1 MGHQRGWALTTER
14 FLASLL
20 IALPILLGSVTQA
33 QEWTR
38 FRGPNG
44 QGISDATMI
53 PIKWTESDYNWKV
66 ELPGGGHSSPVVWGD
81 KVFVTSGDAK
91 VGHGVLLALSVSD
104 GRVVW
109 QKQFSLK
116 AYKTNQLNSFATAT
130 PAVDANCIYALWT
143 TPEETILAALDHA
156 GTEVWKRS
164 FEGVQCQHG
173 AGSSPIV
180 YDDMV
185 VFTHE
190 HEDSTNKD
198 AKSAWIA
205 VDRRTGQTR
214 WTLPR
219 QTGPKTSYSTPC
231 VYSPAAEGAQL
242 IFTSHSHGMTSVDP
256 ATGKVI
262 WKMESALP
270 ARVVSSPVI
279 ADGLLIAACGD
290 GGSGKQLT
298 AIRPGTRDGSVQAAE
313 AYKIDSGIRPY
324 VPTCLSKDGLLFAF
338 YDPGNIAC
346 LRSATGERLWQEKP
360 AGRFFGS
367 PVWVSGRL
375 YCITMDGD
383 VVVIKAAD
391 KYELLAINPLG
402 ETSHATPAVADGRMY
417 LRTYSHL
424 FCIGAK
430 K

>member
-1 MGHQRGWALTTER
+1 MRQRRGRALTIE
-14 FLASLL
+14 L
-20 IALPILLGSVTQA
+20 LLGSVLIALAILPSSTSQA

-44 QGISDATMI
+44 QGISGATTI
-53 PIKWTESDYNWKV
+53 PVKWTESDYNWRV
-66 ELPGGGHSSPVVWGD
+66 ELPGGGHSSPVLWGD
-81 KVFVTSGDAK
+81 KVFVTCGDAK
-91 VGHGVLLALSVSD
+91 TGHGILLALNVSD
-104 GRVVW
+104 GAILW
-109 QKQFSLK
+109 QREYPLK
-116 AYKTNQLNSFATAT
+116 AYKMNKLNSYATAT
-130 PAVDANCIYALWT
+130 PTVDSNCIYLLWT

-156 GTEVWKRS
+156 GNEVWKRT

-180 YDDMV
+180 CDDMV
-185 VFTHE
+185 IFTHE

-219 QTGPKTSYSTPC
+219 RTGPKTSYSTPC
-231 VYSPAAEGAQL
+231 VYSPAAEGPQL

-256 ATGKVI
+256 VTGKVI
-262 WKMESALP
+262 WAMESALP

-279 ADGLLIAACGD
+279 ADELLIAACGD
-290 GGSGKQLT
+290 GGVGKRLV
-298 AIRPGTRDGSVQAAE
+298 AIRPGTRDGSVQATE
-313 AYKIDSGIRPY
+313 AYKIDNGTRPY
-324 VPTCLSKDGLLFAF
+324 VPTCLSKDGLLFVF
-338 YDPGNIAC
+338 YDLGNVAC
-346 LRSATGERLWQEKP
+346 FRSATGEMLWQEKP

-391 KYELLAINPLG
+391 KYELLAINPLR
-402 ETSHATPAVADGRMY
+402 ETSHAAPAVADERMY

>member
-1 MGHQRGWALTTER
+1 MGHQRGWASTTNR

-20 IALPILLGSVTQA
+20 IALPILLGSTTHA

-44 QGISDATMI
+44 QGISDATTI
-53 PIKWTESDYNWKV
+53 PIKWTEGDCNWKV
-66 ELPGGGHSSPVVWGD
+66 DLPGGGHSSPVVWGD
-81 KVFVTSGDAK
+81 KVFVTCGDAT
-91 VGHGVLLALSVSD
+91 VGRGVLLALSVSD
-104 GRVVW
+104 GAILW
-109 QKQFSLK
+109 QRPFSLK

-130 PAVDANCIYALWT
+130 PAVDANCIYVLWT
-143 TPEETILAALDHA
+143 TPEETILVALDHA

-205 VDRRTGQTR
+205 VERRTGQNR

-231 VYSPAAEGAQL
+231 VYRPAAEGPQL
-242 IFTSHSHGMTSVDP
+242 IFTSCSHGMTSVDP

-262 WKMESALP
+262 WAMESALS

-279 ADGLLIAACGD
+279 ADELLIAACGD
-290 GGSGKQLT
+290 GGAGKRLA
-298 AIRPGTRDGSVQAAE
+298 AIRPGTRDGSVRAAE

>member
-1 MGHQRGWALTTER
+1 MEQQRGRALAAKR
-14 FLASLL
+14 FLATLL
-20 IALPILLGSVTQA
+20 IALPILPGSTTQA

-44 QGISDATMI
+44 QGISDATTI

-66 ELPGGGHSSPVVWGD
+66 ELPGGGHSSPVLWGD
-81 KVFVTSGDAK
+81 KVFVTCGDAT
-91 VGHGVLLALSVSD
+91 VGRGVLLALSVSD
-104 GRVVW
+104 GAVVW
-109 QKQFSLK
+109 RKENTRK
-116 AYKTNQLNSFATAT
+116 AYKTNKLNSYATAT
-130 PAVDANCIYALWT
+130 PAVDSNCIYVLWT
-143 TPEETILAALDHA
+143 SPDETVLAALDHK
-156 GTEVWKRS
+156 GTEVWKRN

-180 YDDMV
+180 CDDMV
-185 VFTHE
+185 IFTHE

-231 VYSPAAEGAQL
+231 VYSPAAEGPQL
-242 IFTSHSHGMTSVDP
+242 IFTSHSHGMTSIDP

-262 WKMESALP
+262 WAMESALP
-270 ARVVSSPVI
+270 ARVVSSPVL
-279 ADGLLIAACGD
+279 ADELLIAACGD

-324 VPTCLSKDGLLFAF
+324 VPTCLSKDGLLFVF
-338 YDPGNIAC
+338 YDPGNVAC

-383 VVVIKAAD
+383 VVVIKAAAT
-391 KYELLAINPLG
+391 YELLAINPLG
-402 ETSHATPAVADGRMY
+402 ETSHAAPAVADERMY